1 MTDQIV
7 ELFQTWRH
15 LSLASGIA
23 LALFFLA
30 ALVVF
35 PAPSSLWEPVRH
47 WNSSGA
53 DHPRRPRGR

>member
-1 MTDQIV
+1 MTDRIV
-7 ELFQTWRH
+7 ELFQTYGH

-35 PAPSSLWEPVRH
+35 PRTILIVGAGASLE
-47 WNSSGA
+47 
-53 DHPRRPRGR
+53 